1 MYIFCSLSWSC
12 FHWYEVHILSY
23 KKTSS
28 NFGKYVT
35 KWDVDNSLQISSIL
49 TKLDMQL
56 WKKNSFGSNCRE
68 NVNRRGVNRREKGI
82 IVTFVSFGLHAE
94 RFGVECTEY
103 GNTLFLYFDIFIYVL
118 SNFTL
123 DSRIVEYLQFH
134 IGLPLHT
141 CSVNFDFVKFGEN
154 WEKKY

>member
-1 MYIFCSLSWSC
+1 MYIFCSLSWSS

-56 WKKNSFGSNCRE
+56 WKKSSLGSNCRE
-68 NVNRRGVNRREKGI
+68 NVSRRGVNRREKGI

-94 RFGVECTEY
+94 RFGLECTDY
-103 GNTLFLYFDIFIYVL
+103 GNTLFFIFWH
-118 SNFTL
+118 
-123 DSRIVEYLQFH
+123 FH
-134 IGLPLHT
+134 IR
-141 CSVNFDFVKFGEN
+141 FVEFYFGF
-154 WEKKY
+154 KDCRVLAVSHRLAASHLL